1 MFANHILVLLV
12 CTCNSAVRIEK
23 ELMDDKR
30 IEELKQKQEEME
42 CEQAIGRYKMVFA
55 SKM

>member
-1 MFANHILVLLV
+1 MIANHTLVLLV
-12 CTCNSAVRIEK
+12 CTCNSAVRDEK

-30 IEELKQKQEEME
+30 IEELEQKQEEME
-42 CEQAIGRYKMVFA
+42 CELAMGRYKMVFA

>member
-1 MFANHILVLLV
+1 
-12 CTCNSAVRIEK
+12 
-23 ELMDDKR
+23 MDDKR

-55 SKM
+55 SKMWVFVCD